1 MIKQFLKSLPE
12 RYEFFAR
19 IYLNTFMF
27 NHRYSRELDDILK
40 ELLTK
45 KIIKIDKEGYARIG
59 VLFDD
64 GSFADLWNENR
75 YYAWLDQ
82 GTINMIDGRTYRY
95 SLSRPKVTTMV
106 KMLRKIQSYIPPE
119 TPPINQEVVLD
130 KIDKLYKR
138 VCNNNIKV
146 EEILKDTHYI
156 GYCTGILNA
165 SGYLSDKNKLKLN
178 DLWKKYSK

>member
-1 MIKQFLKSLPE
+1 
-12 RYEFFAR
+12 
-19 IYLNTFMF
+19 MF
-27 NHRYSRELDDILK
+27 NHRYSSELDDILK

-45 KIIKIDKEGYARIG
+45 KIIKIDKEGAARIG

-64 GSFADLWNENR
+64 GSFADLWNENK

-82 GTINMIDGRTYRY
+82 GTIKLINGRDYTYAGK
-95 SLSRPKVTTMV
+95 RPKVTTMV
-106 KMLRKIQSYIPPE
+106 KMLRKIQSFDPPK
-119 TPPINQEVVLD
+119 TLPTNQEILD